1 MIEGHSGCDILIK
14 NGIVKKSSA
23 GNYPIERLREQ
34 AEKQI
39 LFSELYLE
47 GILVPEIYSAK
58 KVCGNFIIEM
68 EYLSCFNAI
77 QYLNRASKKQ
87 LDILSKTLFR
97 FVENNVKNS
106 KMVKVSGQAVR
117 EKFESIKKATQI
129 KTLDETFQRYYTD
142 ELELP
147 IGPCHGDLTLSNIL
161 FSQSSDEIVLIDFL
175 DSFIESP
182 ITDIAKIRQDTKHKW
197 STFIYSKQ
205 YDKNKVQIS
214 IDYLDS
220 KLDAMFRHFSFYR
233 YYKLFQFINLARIL
247 PYSQNQKTTN
257 YLMKEI
263 CSI

>member
-1 MIEGHSGCDILIK
+1 M
-14 NGIVKKSSA
+14 
-23 GNYPIERLREQ
+23 
-34 AEKQI
+34 
-39 LFSELYLE
+39 
-47 GILVPEIYSAK
+47 
-58 KVCGNFIIEM
+58 
-68 EYLSCFNAI
+68 
-77 QYLNRASKKQ
+77 
-87 LDILSKTLFR
+87 
-97 FVENNVKNS
+97 
-106 KMVKVSGQAVR
+106 
-117 EKFESIKKATQI
+117 
-129 KTLDETFQRYYTD
+129 
-142 ELELP
+142 
-147 IGPCHGDLTLSNIL
+147 
-161 FSQSSDEIVLIDFL
+161 IDFL

-214 IDYLDS
+214 LDYLDS